1 MNMQMEFGELIGWAI
16 SLLSI
21 VVTLVFGLVKLL
33 LAQFEKRLVERF
45 DAQDQT
51 REAANQRWEN
61 NFDKVLERQDKDAQA
76 VQELDRAFLRFKAE
90 LPVEYVRRED
100 WVRGQSVI
108 EAKLDGLALKFEN
121 ILLSAQ
127 KGTRHD

>member
-1 MNMQMEFGELIGWAI
+1 MQMEFGELIGWAI